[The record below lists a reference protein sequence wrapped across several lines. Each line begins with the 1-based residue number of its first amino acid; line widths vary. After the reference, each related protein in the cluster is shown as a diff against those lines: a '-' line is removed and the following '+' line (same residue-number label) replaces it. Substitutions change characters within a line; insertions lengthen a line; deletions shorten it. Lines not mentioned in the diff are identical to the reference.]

1 MTFDLNSAPIVL
13 LAWERALALPTDSL
27 LSDTRDGRFTHATES
42 TELTFLRLWNQ
53 SILSGPAHLLAAA
66 QAYSDD
72 ELSDHSTMLRLTR
85 LDGGRGLGTQALYY
99 ADDLELHQP
108 EHTVHVST
116 GTQEVSRLESLC
128 PPDDVNDVGLSSREH
143 KFTVM
148 DSGES
153 DAGPLAC
160 SAYAEH
166 QGLLAQ
172 LGTLVAPASRRQGL
186 GRLATSIA
194 AHEALAAGLIVQWQS
209 DVNNAAAHALAIST
223 GFSVAGLL
231 TRISL
236 QTGQT
241 RHK

>member
-1 MTFDLNSAPIVL
+1 MTFDLNSAPIVF
-13 LAWERALALPTDSL
+13 LAWERGLDLPADSL
-27 LSDTRDGRFTHATES
+27 LSELRNGRLSHPVES
-42 TELTFLRLWNQ
+42 NELTFLRLWDQ
-53 SILSGPAHLLAAA
+53 SILTGPEHLLAAA
-66 QAYSDD
+66 QEYDDD
-72 ELSDHSTMLRLTR
+72 ELSDHSTMLRLTK

-116 GTQEVSRLESLC
+116 GAAEAAALESLC
-128 PPDDVNDVGLSSREH
+128 PPDDVNDVDLARRQH

-148 DSGES
+148 DSGET

-160 SAYAEH
+160 SAYAEY

-186 GRLATSIA
+186 GGLATSIA
-194 AHEALAAGLIVQWQS
+194 SHEALAAGLIVQWRA
-209 DVNNAAAHALAIST
+209 DINNAAAHALAVGM
-223 GFSVAGLL
+223 GFNVAGLL
-231 TRISL
+231 TQISL
-236 QTGQT
+236 QNGQT